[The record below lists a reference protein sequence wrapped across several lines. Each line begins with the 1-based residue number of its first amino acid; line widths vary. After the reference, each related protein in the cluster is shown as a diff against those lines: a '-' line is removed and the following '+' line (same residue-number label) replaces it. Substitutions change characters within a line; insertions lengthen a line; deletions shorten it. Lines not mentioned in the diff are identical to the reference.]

1 MRILKFVLIL
11 CCAVFTLFAC
21 GKKKDAVVTVADAQL
36 ESIKAK
42 EDSLATLAAQ
52 KDTFL
57 IYHRGACYG
66 MCPIFDLVV
75 YMDGSA
81 VYEGKNF
88 VDLIGFYQT
97 KMDAT
102 DLQKITDQDNAI
114 CYFGLEEKYDNPK
127 VTDLPTTRTGI
138 RKDGKLKM
146 VSNRYKG
153 PGGLKIID
161 ETIEKNIE
169 DQNWEPMG
177 K

>member
-11 CCAVFTLFAC
+11 CSAVFTLFAC
-21 GKKKDAVVTVADAQL
+21 GKKKDAVVTAADAPL
-36 ESIKAK
+36 ESIHAK

-81 VYEGKNF
+81 VYEGRNF

-102 DLQKITDQDNAI
+102 ALQKITDQANAI
-114 CYFGLEEKYDNPK
+114 GYFGLQEKYDNPN

-138 RKDGKLKM
+138 SKDGKLKM

-153 PGGLKIID
+153 PAGLKMLYDAID
-161 ETIEKNIE
+161 KTIAAQK
-169 DQNWEPMG
+169 WEPMG

>member
-1 MRILKFVLIL
+1 MRIIKFVVIL

-21 GKKKDAVVTVADAQL
+21 GKKKEAVVTVADEEL
-36 ESIKAK
+36 ESISAK

-102 DLQKITDQDNAI
+102 ALQKITDQANAI
-114 CYFGLEEKYDNPK
+114 GYFGLEEKYDNPS

-138 RKDGKLKM
+138 AKDGKLKM
-146 VSNRYKG
+146 VANRYKG
-153 PGGLKIID
+153 PGGLRMLY
-161 ETIEKNIE
+161 ETIDKVIAA
-169 DQNWEPMG
+169 QKWEAMG